1 MVLESTCRC
10 TNDYY
15 CFICSWAGKFSV
27 VVGVVLKSWDTY
39 CVELNN
45 LRVILVRSHS
55 HTYLPT
61 TTWWWE
67 MKTKGSPVTAR
78 KARAIWPDCSYAL
91 APKDS

>member
-45 LRVILVRSHS
+45 LRNENERKSSDSAESTRDL
-55 HTYLPT
+55 
-61 TTWWWE
+61 
-67 MKTKGSPVTAR
+67 AR
-78 KARAIWPDCSYAL
+78 LQLCTCT
-91 APKDS
+91 